1 MRVLLSRHGKACLEI
16 GGNAVIKF
24 LTVSS
29 MCPIFDSMPRS
40 AFFKE
45 YNTLSKMT
53 ELEALLSF
61 VGVSKRAFKHNPEVC
76 NFLRSQIMGQNFSEM
91 TADELLFVYNKLARS
106 LNKQE
111 RKSFSS
117 KSEAIRA
124 IEKLDNL
131 VVAPTA
137 TQLKR
142 EGGNTMTEVKLDDN
156 GNEVAVVPA
165 EKKTRGKGIGKR
177 AMELILE
184 GKANAEIIAIIKEE
198 IADSNPT
205 VATMAWYRN
214 KLRQDGLL
222 AKPVRKSK
230 EAKPEAES
238 EEQAAEP
245 AAESEE
251 QAAEPAAE

>member
-111 RKSFSS
+111 RKAFSS

-142 EGGNTMTEVKLDDN
+142 EGGNIMSEVKLDDN

-184 GKANAEIIAIIKEE
+184 GKTNQEIIEVIKAE
-198 IADSNPT
+198 IADANPT

-222 AKPVRKSK
+222 PKPVRKVK
-230 EAKPEAES
+230 KDAAPEAEEQGAES
-238 EEQAAEP
+238 EEVAAE
-245 AAESEE
+245 
-251 QAAEPAAE
+251 

>member
-53 ELEALLSF
+53 ELDALLSF

-111 RKSFSS
+111 RKAFSS

-142 EGGNTMTEVKLDDN
+142 EGGNIMSEVKLDDN

-184 GKANAEIIAIIKEE
+184 GKTNQEIIEIIKAEIAE
-198 IADSNPT
+198 ANPT

-222 AKPVRKSK
+222 PKPVRKAKK
-230 EAKPEAES
+230 EAAPEAEAEAEAET
-238 EEQAAEP
+238 EEQDAE
-245 AAESEE
+245 AVAE
-251 QAAEPAAE
+251 